1 MHTSGLGL
9 PQCLFH
15 MPHIVHHMI
24 MVMEECNERS
34 NVFSN
39 ALVAVVVLEPLAVTD
54 VEAEANVPLE
64 KLQPKAGICPG

>member
-1 MHTSGLGL
+1 MHTFGLGL

-24 MVMEECNERS
+24 MEECNERS

-39 ALVAVVVLEPLAVTD
+39 ALIAVVVLEPLAVTD